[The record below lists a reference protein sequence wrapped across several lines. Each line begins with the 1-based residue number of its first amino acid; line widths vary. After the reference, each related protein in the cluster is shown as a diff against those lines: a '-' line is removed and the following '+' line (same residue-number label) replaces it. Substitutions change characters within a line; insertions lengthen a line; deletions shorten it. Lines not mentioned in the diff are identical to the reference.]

1 VHSRDPYGSVV
12 RQQRPLSVSDVCR
25 FSRFIKLVQWWFL
38 CLICSP
44 ACRASTD
51 TLCLVYLPLGLSIYV
66 VQHLAMLSYT
76 REEIPACRPGALSS
90 AEPDPRLS
98 ACEILCS
105 RLAKCTTKKKED
117 ESKLLLANVQSLK
130 SKGEVVMVIA
140 EQ

>member
-1 VHSRDPYGSVV
+1 
-12 RQQRPLSVSDVCR
+12 
-25 FSRFIKLVQWWFL
+25 
-38 CLICSP
+38 
-44 ACRASTD
+44 
-51 TLCLVYLPLGLSIYV
+51 
-66 VQHLAMLSYT
+66 MLSYT
-76 REEIPACRPGALSS
+76 REEILACRQGALSS

-98 ACEILCS
+98 ACEILRS

>member
-1 VHSRDPYGSVV
+1 M
-12 RQQRPLSVSDVCR
+12 
-25 FSRFIKLVQWWFL
+25 QWWFL
-38 CLICSP
+38 CLICSL
-44 ACRASTD
+44 ACRASDD

-76 REEIPACRPGALSS
+76 REEILACRQGALSS

-98 ACEILCS
+98 ACEILRS